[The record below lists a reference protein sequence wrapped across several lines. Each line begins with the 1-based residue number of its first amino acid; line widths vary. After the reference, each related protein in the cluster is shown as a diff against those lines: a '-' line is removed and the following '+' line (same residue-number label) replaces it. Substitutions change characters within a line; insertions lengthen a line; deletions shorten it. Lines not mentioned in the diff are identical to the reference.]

1 MSRLRLALL
10 VAVVCV
16 GLGVS
21 AGYFLLQRRA
31 VAGLAGPTPTVAQPP
46 ADLDALLAAPRV
58 VFRDTTPGAGY
69 SMLAIAPLSDPAGP
83 RVDLAMRCERVY
95 ATAGAGV
102 CLRARRSLAPSYE
115 LAALDDRLAPRSA
128 TPLPGP
134 PSRARMSADGS
145 LVSTTVFLTGHSY
158 GQVGFS
164 TETVIRQ
171 RGRSLGTLEGW
182 TTILPDG
189 SRLTAADRN
198 FWGVTFATD
207 DDTFFATAASGST
220 TWLVRGSIAT
230 RTMTALRTDAEC
242 PSLSPDGT
250 KVAYKKRL
258 DAGPG
263 VWRLAV
269 LDLATQ
275 RETLLV
281 DSRNVDDQAEWLDD
295 DRVLY
300 ALPGAGGATGTSD
313 VWVQPA
319 DGTGAPSVLIPRA
332 ASPAV
337 VR

>member
-1 MSRLRLALL
+1 VSRLRTALL
-10 VAVVCV
+10 VAVVCI

-21 AGYFLLQRRA
+21 GGYFLLQRRA
-31 VAGLAGPTPTVAQPP
+31 VAGLAGPTTALAQPP
-46 ADLDALLAAPRV
+46 ADLDALLAEPRV

-69 SMLAIAPLSDPAGP
+69 SMLAVAALSDPAGP
-83 RVDLAMRCERVY
+83 RVDLGLRCERVY
-95 ATAGAGV
+95 ATARAGV

-115 LAALDDRLAPRSA
+115 LAALDDRLDPRTA

-134 PSRARMSADGS
+134 PSRARTSADGS
-145 LVSTTVFLTGHSY
+145 LVATTVFLTGHSY

-182 TTILPDG
+182 TTVLPDG
-189 SRLTAADRN
+189 SRLTRADRN
-198 FWGVTFATD
+198 FWGVTFSED

-242 PSLSPDGT
+242 PSLSPGGT

-269 LDLATQ
+269 LDLTTGT
-275 RETLLV
+275 ETLLA
-281 DSRNVDDQAEWLDD
+281 DTRSVDDQVEWLDE

-300 ALPGAGGATGTSD
+300 AVPREGGTNGTSD
-313 VWVQPA
+313 VWVQPG
-319 DGTGAPSVLIPRA
+319 DGTGAPAVLIPGA